1 MIINRYL
8 IREIGKPLLAVLS
21 VLVVI
26 FASYSAAE
34 YLSDAVNGLL
44 PNSAIA
50 KLIALRTLIA
60 LEVLIPISLYIS
72 VIVSLGRLYSES
84 EMAALYALGIGPG
97 RVFGA
102 VLTLSAVLAAGV
114 ACLSLYARPWAYE
127 ASHQIVARAD
137 ADVNINDMEAGTFY
151 ESPKGNRVIYIGRRE
166 GPEKPM
172 GDVFVQFERDHRT
185 QIIHARQAYQVPGS
199 KGAGR
204 TITFIDA
211 HVYGISRTADDH
223 DRITHVKEMVLH
235 LKPPQVTPP
244 PYAPVAASSAV
255 LSASHAPGD
264 VSEFQ
269 WRLSTPLTTLL
280 LGMLGVPLSRVKP
293 RQGKYAKM
301 GIAILVY
308 SGYYLLGTSARTWVQ
323 KGVIGAF
330 PGIWWVPALLA
341 VILVIAL
348 AEPRFGFRG
357 GRRPAWRDTPSDQ
370 GQADSWPGRR
380 PA

>member
-8 IREIGKPLLAVLS
+8 IREISKPLLAVLG

-44 PNSAIA
+44 PNYTIA
-50 KLIALRTLIA
+50 KLIALKTLIA

-84 EMAALYALGIGPG
+84 EMAAMFALGISSG

-127 ASHQIVARAD
+127 TSHEIVARAD
-137 ADVNINDMEAGTFY
+137 ADVNVNDMEAGNFY
-151 ESPKGNRVIYIGRRE
+151 ESSKGSRVIYIGRRE
-166 GPEKPM
+166 GPGKPM
-172 GDVFVQFERDHRT
+172 EDVFVQFERDHRT
-185 QIIHARQAYQVPGS
+185 QVIHARQAYQVPGA
-199 KGAGR
+199 KGSGR
-204 TITFIDA
+204 IIAFIDA
-211 HVYGISRTADDH
+211 HVYEIGRTAEDH
-223 DRITHVKEMVLH
+223 DRIMHANEMTLH
-235 LKPPQVTPP
+235 MKPPQVEPLT
-244 PYAPVAASSAV
+244 YAPVAASSAV
-255 LSASHAPGD
+255 LSTSRAAGD

-301 GIAILVY
+301 GIAILIY
-308 SGYYLLGTSARTWVQ
+308 SGYYLLCTSARTWVQ
-323 KGVIGAF
+323 KGVIGTF

-341 VILVIAL
+341 VVLAIAL

-357 GRRPAWRDTPSDQ
+357 RSRPA
-370 GQADSWPGRR
+370 
-380 PA
+380 